1 MFDDK
6 YGLTK
11 AVLEGRKTM
20 TRRIIPEKYSK
31 WIDRLSKGV
40 LVISEESVPADM
52 SIEEFARQWSESGRI
67 MIATHE
73 EPETQII
80 GGWEDYII
88 ATISRFQKDEEVAVA
103 QRYYDIWMQSPD
115 QINLTFADKYI
126 NESGWKNKMFV
137 RADVMPHRIRI
148 TDIKVER
155 LQDISKEDCL
165 KEGIDEDFG
174 DGNLLYWWSVPHE
187 GISWE
192 EYKKRSS
199 ELARHDYFGTP
210 GDYFW
215 DTPQGAFAALIDK
228 ISGKGTWK
236 RNPWVFAYSFELV
249 K

>member
-1 MFDDK
+1 MKKIMFDDK

-52 SIEEFARQWSESGRI
+52 SIEEFAKQWSESGRI

-115 QINLTFADKYI
+115 QINLTFADRYI

-137 RADVMPHRIRI
+137 RADVMPHHIRI

-155 LQDISKEDCL
+155 LQEIS
-165 KEGIDEDFG
+165 DEEIERECKLFYNFADQG
-174 DGNLLYWWSVPHE
+174 YEVSGM
-187 GISWE
+187 
-192 EYKKRSS
+192 R
-199 ELARHDYFGTP
+199 GT
-210 GDYFW
+210 F
-215 DTPQGAFAALIDK
+215 DTPRDAFAALIDK
-228 ISGKGTWK
+228 ISGKGTWV
-236 RNPWVFAYSFELV
+236 RNPWVFAYSFELL
-249 K
+249 